1 MEASEVQQMGRRE
14 RNKLANR
21 QSILNA
27 GLRVFATI
35 GYDAATITD
44 IVKQSDLSVGTFY
57 NYYGDKD
64 SVFAE
69 LVEGLLA
76 RCRVVLAEA
85 RANATSFE
93 AFMGDA
99 FKACTR
105 IMFENEDM
113 KLLIVN
119 NTQAFRG
126 FVFGGD
132 TIHTVFSDMETDIEA
147 AIEQGLL
154 PRFPVRL
161 AVFAMIGA
169 SAEVLAA
176 DAKNE
181 SISYEEKAQF
191 LSDLFVGGIRN
202 IASKV
207 N

>member
-1 MEASEVQQMGRRE
+1 MEASEVLQMGRRE

-27 GLRVFATI
+27 GLKVFATI
-35 GYDAATITD
+35 GYDAATISD
-44 IVKQSDLSVGTFY
+44 IVKLSDLSVGTFY

-93 AFMGDA
+93 DFLGDA
-99 FKACTR
+99 FKACSR
-105 IMFENEDM
+105 IMFENEEM

-132 TIHTVFSDMETDIEA
+132 GIHTVFAEMEADIET
-147 AIEQGLL
+147 AIAHGLL
-154 PRFPVRL
+154 PPFPVRL

-169 SAEVLAA
+169 GAEVLAA

-181 SISYEEKAQF
+181 SVSYDSKAQF
-191 LSDLFVGGIRN
+191 LTDLFVGGIRH
-202 IASKV
+202 IASKTT
-207 N
+207 